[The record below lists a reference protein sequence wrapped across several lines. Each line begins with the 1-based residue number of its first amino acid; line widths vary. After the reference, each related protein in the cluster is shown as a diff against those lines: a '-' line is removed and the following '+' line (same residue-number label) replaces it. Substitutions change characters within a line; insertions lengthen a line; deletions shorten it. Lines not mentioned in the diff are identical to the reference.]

1 MLASMAECEQSLAL
15 SVRKST
21 KKKRT
26 HQTVSSFFCSLPPC
40 AVTAQ
45 TPRKRPKD
53 LFSKNPLFRA
63 IPRDDILKY
72 KSTPCYY
79 DVDFCLIFC
88 ALKRAR
94 LFLDYRFQ
102 FINVIVQAVVH
113 CHVVASTM
121 TVIVSWFCLYFWLN
135 YVNSPKSIAFYKYIY
150 YLCNREKTTKE

>member
-1 MLASMAECEQSLAL
+1 
-15 SVRKST
+15 
-21 KKKRT
+21 
-26 HQTVSSFFCSLPPC
+26 VS
-40 AVTAQ
+40 AAH
-45 TPRKRPKD
+45 TPRKRQKAKKANSSEYLYLG
-53 LFSKNPLFRA
+53 LFP
-63 IPRDDILKY
+63 DIT
-72 KSTPCYY
+72 KSTPCNY

-94 LFLDYRFQ
+94 LFFDYRFE
-102 FINVIVQAVVH
+102 FINVIVEAVVH